1 MVHESI
7 AEGSRLTYQKGWNK
21 WTSYCDDNGIDRNL
35 TIIPWDYG
43 VRPRLFIFEVAAVIA
58 FMVYCFYVLQ
68 LAASTIDNYLFGIRF
83 HLKASGRDCDFL
95 QSYPLLQA
103 KKALSIQCRQR
114 KAVSETGS
122 LPVSMAMIQKYKQR
136 KSTEVMENHG
146 IFVALILAFTLLLHI
161 SEYTVVPNANQ
172 MPHHLRAQDIIFTVD
187 GVQIPSHIFKKG
199 HSRLMTGVTI
209 KLRSCKNDQGGIG
222 HTFSFQRRNVVQE
235 NTQCLC
241 FILAQWAIR
250 ARLSENDLFLSYRQQ
265 WQVTP
270 AKVSTAVKF
279 MARMEG
285 FDEKRFSSHSLRYGG
300 ATALAAAG
308 TPDSWIQTFGRWR
321 SLAFLKY
328 IKLSGRIFQQI
339 QNVVMNESTVTTQDI
354 ATLLA

>member
-1 MVHESI
+1 
-7 AEGSRLTYQKGWNK
+7 
-21 WTSYCDDNGIDRNL
+21 
-35 TIIPWDYG
+35 
-43 VRPRLFIFEVAAVIA
+43 
-58 FMVYCFYVLQ
+58 
-68 LAASTIDNYLFGIRF
+68 
-83 HLKASGRDCDFL
+83 
-95 QSYPLLQA
+95 
-103 KKALSIQCRQR
+103 
-114 KAVSETGS
+114 
-122 LPVSMAMIQKYKQR
+122 
-136 KSTEVMENHG
+136 
-146 IFVALILAFTLLLHI
+146 
-161 SEYTVVPNANQ
+161 
-172 MPHHLRAQDIIFTVD
+172 
-187 GVQIPSHIFKKG
+187 
-199 HSRLMTGVTI
+199 MTGVTI
-209 KLRSCKNDQGGIG
+209 KLRSCKIDQGGIG
-222 HTFSFQRRNVVQE
+222 HTFSFQRRNLGQE
-235 NTQCLC
+235 ETQCLC